1 MDRDKETKELL
12 AKLSQ
17 LKLEQ
22 KMCEWVFMNSP
33 EIPEKKMDAI
43 LDRKGQIERGI
54 KFCEERLKELG
65 INTDPSK

>member
-33 EIPEKKMDAI
+33 EIPEKKMNAI
-43 LDRKGQIERGI
+43 LDRKRQIERGI
-54 KFCEERLKELG
+54 KFCEERLKDLG

>member
-22 KMCEWVFMNSP
+22 KMCEWVFMTSP

>member
-22 KMCEWVFMNSP
+22 KMCDWVFMNSP

>member
-1 MDRDKETKELL
+1 MDRDKKTKELL
-12 AKLSQ
+12 ANLSQ
-17 LKLEQ
+17 LELEQ
-22 KMCEWVFMNSP
+22 NMCEWVFMNSP